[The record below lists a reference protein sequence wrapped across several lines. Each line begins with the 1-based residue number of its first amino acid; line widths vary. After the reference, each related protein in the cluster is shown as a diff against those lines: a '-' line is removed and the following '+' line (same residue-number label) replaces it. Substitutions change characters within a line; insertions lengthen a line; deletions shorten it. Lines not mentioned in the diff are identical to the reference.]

1 MRLKWILSASV
12 LSIVMG
18 STPALAAECH
28 GMVYPDKESIDSEE
42 LVLNGMG
49 LREATAMKVDVYV
62 AALYLNGLE
71 NSAETILSSVA
82 PKKLVL
88 KFLRKVSKGQISKA
102 WGKGLKKTAGSK
114 ARDLEDRMA
123 QLNSW
128 MTDLNTGST
137 LNFSFLPEANPVSQ
151 LIVELNGEIKGI
163 ITGDDFIV
171 PFLSIWLGERPA
183 VNKGLKA
190 GLLGGTCA

>member
-1 MRLKWILSASV
+1 
-12 LSIVMG
+12 
-18 STPALAAECH
+18 
-28 GMVYPDKESIDSEE
+28 
-42 LVLNGMG
+42 MG
-49 LREATAMKVDVYV
+49 LREGTAMKVDVYV

-102 WGKGLKKTAGSK
+102 WVKGLKKTAGSK

-171 PFLSIWLGERPA
+171 PFLSIWLGERTA

-190 GLLGGTCA
+190 GLLGGTCP